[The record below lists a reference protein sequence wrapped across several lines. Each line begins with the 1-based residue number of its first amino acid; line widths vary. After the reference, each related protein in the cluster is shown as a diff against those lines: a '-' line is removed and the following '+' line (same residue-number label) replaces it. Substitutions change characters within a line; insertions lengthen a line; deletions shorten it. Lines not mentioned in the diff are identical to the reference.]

1 MTSLNDA
8 IIDYAEDLQELNKMW
23 VPLPWQIPPI
33 RALFYG
39 GIKDVGT
46 QCGRSS
52 GKTDVLSYSNWR
64 YAREVP
70 YSENYIFEPLQKQA
84 REILW
89 ASKRIQTF
97 GPQDWI
103 KSVNNTEMRIT
114 FKNGSFIKL
123 DGSDN
128 VDSLRGIKPKGLVCY
143 DELKDH
149 KKAFLDAMEPN
160 RARYNAPALYTGTPP
175 DIHNHYVDIMERL
188 KEDPFAFWCQASSF
202 DNHHNDKGFL
212 ERTRDNLI
220 KFGLEDVWM
229 REYLAIFVKGGKRSV
244 FPWVLK
250 QTYNPL
256 AEILPKDLNRWTIV
270 LGFDPASTSTFGVIF
285 LLHNPY
291 TKQTIAFDELYITDH
306 SLMTA
311 KAVLD
316 AVNEKLE
323 PWRSKVK
330 EINFV
335 YDEAAAWFR
344 NEISELNQNLW
355 LQPSAKAQF
364 GVDGY
369 INLVRNVM
377 HFGLF
382 TIAAE
387 CTNYISELEGY
398 VKDEKGKVPKEND
411 HLINA
416 SQYAL
421 GSLGLDF
428 SEIGFPKEIP
438 KDDML
443 RYFKPQDDLMSD
455 GSKDWDEID

>member
-1 MTSLNDA
+1 MISLNNA
-8 IIDYAEDLQELNKMW
+8 LLDYAEDLRELNNLWK
-23 VPLPWQIPPI
+23 PLPWQIAPV

-39 GIKDVGT
+39 GIKDVGA

-52 GKTDVLSYSNWR
+52 GKTDMLGYCNWR

-89 ASKRIQTF
+89 ATNRLQTF
-97 GPQDWI
+97 GPPDFI
-103 KSVNNTEMRIT
+103 KSINNTEMRIT
-114 FKNGSFIKL
+114 FQNGSFIKL

-128 VDSLRGIKPKGLVCY
+128 VDSLRGIKPKGLICY

-149 KKAFLDAMEPN
+149 KPEFLEAMEPN

-175 DIHNHYVDIMERL
+175 EIHNHYVDIMDML
-188 KEDPFAFWCQASSF
+188 KNDPHSFWCQATSF
-202 DNHHNDKGFL
+202 DNHHNDRDFL
-212 ERTRDNLI
+212 ERVKTKLI
-220 KFGLEDVWM
+220 AMGLEDQWM
-229 REYLAIFVKGGKRSV
+229 REYLAIFVKGGKRSI

-250 QTYNPL
+250 QTYKPL
-256 AEILPKDLNRWTIV
+256 AEILPKDLNRWQIV
-270 LGFDPASTSTFGVIF
+270 VGFDPASTSTFGVIF

-291 TKQTIAFDELYITDH
+291 TKNTIAFDELYITDPH
-306 SLMTA
+306 KMTA
-311 KAVLD
+311 RAVYD
-316 AVNEKLE
+316 AINEKLE
-323 PWRSKVK
+323 PWKGKVK
-330 EINFV
+330 EVNYV

-344 NEISELNQNLW
+344 NEVSEIDQKLW
-355 LQPSAKAQF
+355 LEPSDKSRF

-377 HFGLF
+377 HFNLF
-382 TIAAE
+382 EIAAE
-387 CTNYISELEGY
+387 CKNYISELEGY
-398 VKDEKGKVPKEND
+398 IKDHNGKIPKAND

-428 SEIGFPKEIP
+428 SEAQIP
-438 KDDML
+438 KVTPLEDLPRAYRMEDDMP
-443 RYFKPQDDLMSD
+443 Y
-455 GSKDWDEID
+455 DEYTEIG